1 MKKTTRILWMALAM
15 LMLSVSC
22 TKKSSEKQILS
33 FRFMSP
39 SVEAVIV
46 EMANSIYVTVPS
58 DTDVTNLTP
67 IIVVSE
73 KATVNPS
80 SGMPMDFTRPVIY
93 TVTAEDGS
101 QVTYMVFVTVMSNES
116 RILTFAFE
124 DLEVEAVIDED
135 LKKVEATVP
144 WETDVTTLVP
154 TITISKKATISPA
167 SGVPTDF
174 TDPVIYTVTAEDGSQ
189 TDYTAIV
196 TIEAPVISD
205 KPFVGIWGV
214 EKIEYYNIDYS
225 GNPILATLQTYEYTL
240 GDSDDGIDLV
250 FREDNTG
257 ELRDRSRDTIY
268 DGNDIIIC
276 PDTTLVTGFTY
287 SYDAQ
292 DATLYMNMEY
302 AHTFRMNIIDL
313 EIDSFVYE
321 NEYASNYVE
330 KAYLKRLS
338 YTPDKSTGKKNQHR
352 PSKKGSLLGKK

>member
-22 TKKSSEKQILS
+22 TKKSSEKQMLS
-33 FRFMSP
+33 FKFEALD
-39 SVEAVIV
+39 VEAVID
-46 EMANSIYVTVPS
+46 EETKTISAILPYYA
-58 DTDVTNLTP
+58 DVTNLTP
-67 IIVVSE
+67 TIVLSE
-73 KATVNPS
+73 NAMVNPD
-80 SGMPMDFTRPVIY
+80 SGVAMDFTNPVIY

-116 RILTFAFE
+116 RILTFTFE

-174 TDPVIYTVTAEDGSQ
+174 TDPVVYTVTAEDGSQ

-214 EKIEYYNIDYS
+214 EKIEYYNIDYA
-225 GNPILATLQTYEYTL
+225 GNPILATLQTYEFTL

-276 PDTTLVTGFTY
+276 PDTILVTGFTY

-313 EIDSFVYE
+313 ERDSFVYE

-338 YTPDKSTGKKNQHR
+338 YIPDKSTGRKNQHR
-352 PSKKGSLLGKK
+352 PSKKGSLLGKE

>member
-1 MKKTTRILWMALAM
+1 M

-46 EMANSIYVTVPS
+46 ETAIYVTVPS

-73 KATVNPS
+73 KATVNPG
-80 SGMPMDFTRPVIY
+80 SGMPMDFTLPVTY

-101 QVTYMVFVTVMSNES
+101 QVTYMVYVTVMSNES
-116 RILTFAFE
+116 RILTFTFE

-135 LKKVEATVP
+135 LKKVEATVS

-154 TITISKKATISPA
+154 IITISKKATISPA

-174 TDPVIYTVTAEDGSQ
+174 TNPVVYTVTAEDGSQ

-196 TIEAPVISD
+196 TIEAPAISD

-214 EKIEYYNIDYS
+214 EKIEYYNSDYY

-240 GDSDDGIDLV
+240 GDSNDGMDLV

-268 DGNDIIIC
+268 DGDDIIIC

-292 DATLYMNMEY
+292 TATLYLNMEY
-302 AHTFRMNIIDL
+302 VHTFRMNIVDL
-313 EIDSFVYE
+313 ERDSFVYE
-321 NEYASNYVE
+321 NEYATDYVE

-338 YTPDKSTGKKNQHR
+338 YTPDKFTGRKNQHR

>member
-22 TKKSSEKQILS
+22 TKKSSEKQMLS
-33 FRFMSP
+33 FKFEALD
-39 SVEAVIV
+39 VEAVID
-46 EMANSIYVTVPS
+46 EETKTISAILPYYA
-58 DTDVTNLTP
+58 DVTNLTP
-67 IIVVSE
+67 TIVLSE
-73 KATVNPS
+73 NAMVNPD
-80 SGMPMDFTRPVIY
+80 SGVAMDFTNPVIY

-116 RILTFAFE
+116 RILTFTFE

-174 TDPVIYTVTAEDGSQ
+174 TDPVVYTVTAEDGSQ

-196 TIEAPVISD
+196 TIEAPAIDD

-214 EKIEYYNIDYS
+214 EKVEYYNIDYY

-240 GDSDDGIDLV
+240 GDSNDGMDLV

-268 DGNDIIIC
+268 DGDDIIIC

-292 DATLYMNMEY
+292 NATLYLNMEY
-302 AHTFRMNIIDL
+302 VHTFRMNIVDL
-313 EIDSFVYE
+313 ERDSFVYE
-321 NEYASNYVE
+321 NEYATDYVE